1 MSNKISDKD
10 KKDWENFL
18 SNNEFFQDKDLEKKE
33 TKVKKTSTFDLH
45 GFSLEEANL
54 KIKDLI
60 YNAYNNHI
68 NKLIIVTGKGLH
80 SNTEKDPYVSKHLGI
95 LKYSV
100 PAYIKNS
107 DELMSMISD
116 IRDAEIEDGGKGAF
130 YIFFYNKFLSRINK

>member
-1 MSNKISDKD
+1 MNKKITNKD

-130 YIFFYNKFLSRINK
+130 YIFLKKTIK